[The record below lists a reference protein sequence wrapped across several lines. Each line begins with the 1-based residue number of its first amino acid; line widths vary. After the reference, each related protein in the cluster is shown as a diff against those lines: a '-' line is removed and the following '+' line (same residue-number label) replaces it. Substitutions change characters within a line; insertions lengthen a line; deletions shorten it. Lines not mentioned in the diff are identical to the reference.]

1 MSDCKEGD
9 IVVRKKYGGD
19 VMFRIVDILPKED
32 GTELAVLKGLFL
44 RLIADA
50 PLGDLCLVSQH
61 DLNTQRIKTD
71 IVYKDHVNQVLRRR
85 GKRDRIGWRNDLG
98 EKKEKRLP
106 FYDVPG
112 RVLHID
118 GDPEYLDLCI
128 KTYQQMNMEVV
139 GKLIPE
145 TQQPDVIA
153 GLIREHQP
161 DILVLTGHDSVMGG
175 GGTRDY
181 ADLDNYRHS
190 KYFVKAVQNAR
201 DVCYSK
207 DDLVIFAGACQSHYE
222 SIVAAGANF
231 ASSPQRIFIHCY
243 DPVFVA
249 EKVAFTPIAQTV
261 AINDAITSSIT
272 GIDGIGGVETFG
284 KFRLGLPKSV
294 Y

>member
-1 MSDCKEGD
+1 MGECKEGD

-19 VMFRIVDILPKED
+19 VMFRIINILHGED
-32 GTELAVLKGLFL
+32 GTETALLKGLFL

-50 PLGDLCLVSQH
+50 PLGDLCMVNLH
-61 DLNTQRIKTD
+61 DLNTQRVKTD
-71 IVYKDHVNQVLRRR
+71 ILYQDHVNQVLRRR
-85 GKRDRIGWRNDLG
+85 GKRDKAGWRNEAG

-112 RVLHID
+112 KVLHID
-118 GDPEYLDLCI
+118 GDAEYLNLCL
-128 KTYQQMNMEVV
+128 KTYNMMNMQVV
-139 GKLIPE
+139 GKLVPE
-145 TQQPDVIA
+145 TQQPEVIVQ
-153 GLIREHQP
+153 LIKEHQP
-161 DILVLTGHDSVMGG
+161 DILVLTGHDSIVS
-175 GGTRDY
+175 GTRDF
-181 ADLDNYRHS
+181 ADLENYRHS
-190 KYFVKAVQNAR
+190 KYFVQAVQNAR
-201 DVCYSK
+201 NVCYSK

-272 GIDGIGGVETFG
+272 GIDGVGGVETRG
-284 KFRLGLPKSV
+284 KFRIGLPKSA

>member
-1 MSDCKEGD
+1 MGDCKEGD

-19 VMFRIVDILPKED
+19 VMFRIIDILHRED
-32 GTELAVLKGLFL
+32 GTDLALLKGLFL

-50 PLGDLCLVSQH
+50 PIGDLSLVNQH
-61 DLNTQRIKTD
+61 DLNTQSIKND
-71 IVYKDHVNQVLRRR
+71 VIHQDHVNQVLRRR
-85 GKRDRIGWRNDLG
+85 GKREKTGWRNDSG

-112 RVLHID
+112 KVLHVD
-118 GDPEYLDLCI
+118 GDSEYLELCL
-128 KTYQQMNMEVV
+128 KTYNQMNIQVV

-153 GLIREHQP
+153 DLLNEHQP
-161 DILVLTGHDSVMGG
+161 DILVLTGHDAIV
-175 GGTRDY
+175 GGTRNFS
-181 ADLDNYRHS
+181 DLNNYRHS

-201 DVCYSK
+201 NICHSK

-222 SIVAAGANF
+222 SIIAAGANF

-243 DPVFVA
+243 DPVFIA

-272 GIDGIGGVETFG
+272 GIDGVGGVETRG
-284 KFRLGLPKSV
+284 KFRLGLPKSP